1 MKAFENFPIWEKK
14 RNAATPEYIST
25 SEQPGEACDAM
36 NAMSPGKRQRTEET
50 QSVFK
55 LTFEATQTFSDMI
68 AIVSHVLPEWI
79 KMTIESNES
88 FSGLVVK
95 SMDENKLCLVHARVS
110 GNVEFGE
117 GRPPNGD
124 PVECK
129 VKTQDLKTCLK
140 TMLAQGMEQVVIYQ
154 NTDECSIHMTS
165 LQAKDGVSDVASFAL
180 ALSESTE
187 TTVEP
192 HRFVYESSV
201 VIGVK
206 TMLQLVQSCLS
217 FKARDTT
224 FEVHHVA
231 KEDSGKGAPPSF
243 FTIKGDGDRARMSMR
258 FVSPDMVADDTSD
271 GRVSEASVAPCQESA
286 LDKECKYDLQCRQ
299 LFPTDY
305 LNMFLK
311 SMDKNGSVNIR
322 LGADKPMR
330 MSYPIDNGQSVV
342 TFLLAPRV
350 NVDA

>member
-1 MKAFENFPIWEKK
+1 
-14 RNAATPEYIST
+14 
-25 SEQPGEACDAM
+25 
-36 NAMSPGKRQRTEET
+36 MSPGKRQRPEPEET
-50 QSVFK
+50 KSVFK

-68 AIVSHVLPEWI
+68 AIVSHVLPESI

-110 GNVEFGE
+110 GNVEFGD

-187 TTVEP
+187 ATVEP

-231 KEDSGKGAPPSF
+231 KEDAGKGAPPSF

-258 FVSPDMVADDTSD
+258 FVSPDMVANTNDER
-271 GRVSEASVAPCQESA
+271 GSEASVAQCQESA
-286 LDKECKYDLQCRQ
+286 LEVFDKECKYDLQCRQ